1 MAPHVQLL
9 VSKLPVGAFRLVSAV
24 VRTLNNVIGGMS
36 FVTCARIIGS
46 QKAAPAP
53 LAATPPLVP
62 LVEEMQPAKKGWF
75 A

>member
-1 MAPHVQLL
+1 MHVQLL
-9 VSKLPVGAFRLVSAV
+9 VSKLPVGAFRIVSAV

-46 QKAAPAP
+46 QKAAP
-53 LAATPPLVP
+53 PPV
-62 LVEEMQPAKKGWF
+62 VEAVQPKKGWF